1 MAINVWLDID
11 DDVSAE
17 GLPTEADC
25 QRYFDAVLQIVGITQ
40 SCSVDIRVVGREE
53 GRILN
58 AQYRDKDYA
67 TNVLSFS
74 ADLPEALLA
83 ELDERPL
90 GDLAI
95 CADVV
100 AAEAIEQGKPLAAHW
115 AHMIVHGGLHLL
127 GHDHIEADD
136 AARMEPLELEIL
148 SCLGIDNPYDDDDIV
163 NNTHIT
169 PVERKTSP

>member
-1 MAINVWLDID
+1 MAANVWLDID
-11 DDVSAE
+11 DDVSPE

-25 QRYFDAVLQIVGITQ
+25 TRYVDAVLEALSITQ
-40 SCSVDIRVVGREE
+40 QCSVDIRIVGREE
-53 GRILN
+53 GRELN
-58 AQYRDKDYA
+58 AHYRDKDYA
-67 TNVLSFS
+67 TNVLSFP

-100 AAEAIEQGKPLAAHW
+100 AAEAREQGKPLVAHW

-127 GHDHIEADD
+127 GYDHIEADD

-148 SCLGIDNPYDDDDIV
+148 SCLGIDNPYDDDLI
-163 NNTHIT
+163 NNTL
-169 PVERKTSP
+169 EEGKTSP